1 MSDGDNAT
9 PGRRHRSPEDSSDNQ
24 WITRSRQPLPGA
36 APWERQDGPSP
47 DDSPLDEP
55 TGSHADG
62 VTVADLIAK
71 VAGTGFTPTRHRLE
85 PDDVDDAEA
94 DAAPEPEPEPEPE
107 PAYVFEAEPEPEF
120 IHEAEPEPAYFEEEE
135 PDPEPVYVRPHVPDP
150 TDVIEAVRI
159 DPEDDEPQDFGEA
172 EDYPEHFDDSF
183 DEPFHESF
191 EHEPLEDPFAE
202 PIDAPS
208 EDSLEHHEAETD
220 NTDTDVFPA
229 LPAVY
234 EYETPQQRP
243 TTWRAGRVPPDEHDP
258 DETTVMDPV
267 RPPLDRRVILA
278 GRSAAAI
285 LAVLTLVLTGGAWQW
300 QSSKNN
306 SLNKVA
312 ALDLNS
318 RDILDPNAQFGDE
331 NFLIIGTDSRFGE
344 NGGMGAGGTEDAGGA
359 RSDTI
364 MLVNIPANRER
375 VVAVSFPRDLS
386 ITPMKCEPWNA
397 ETATYGPLYDEE
409 TETYGP
415 DEVYTETKLN
425 SAFAFGGPK
434 CLVKVIQKLSGLS
447 INRFMAVDFSGFSKM
462 VDALGG
468 VEVCSTTPLEDYE
481 LGSVLPNAGR
491 QMIDGHTALN
501 YVRAR
506 QVTTEY
512 NGDYGRIKRQQLF
525 LSSLLRALISRD
537 TFFSLNKLNNVVNMF
552 ISDSFVDNIKTK
564 DLVDLGQSVQ
574 GVNAGR
580 ITFITV
586 PTVGYADEY
595 GNEVP
600 RTDDMRALFDAIIN
614 DDPLP
619 GEKNPDNTPVPGTPE
634 SATSSVQAAAPSET
648 PQSTAPAPA
657 PATSDSGEMVNAVT
671 TEPQQ
676 VTVQVSNS
684 TGESGLASTA
694 ATELQEH
701 GFNVN
706 TPDDYPSTLPATT
719 VFFSPGNEE
728 AAATV
733 ASSFTNPTIERVT
746 GMGDVVQVVLG
757 SDFNNVNPPT
767 PSGSEV
773 QVHVLKG
780 TGSSPTHLPED
791 LNVTNA
797 ADTTCE

>member
-9 PGRRHRSPEDSSDNQ
+9 PGRRRHSADDQSDNQ

-36 APWERQDGPSP
+36 APWERQDPPSP
-47 DDSPLDEP
+47 DDLPVDEP

-71 VAGTGFTPTRHRLE
+71 VAGTGFTPSRHRLE
-85 PDDVDDAEA
+85 PDDVDDV
-94 DAAPEPEPEPEPE
+94 EPETEPEPE
-107 PAYVFEAEPEPEF
+107 PAYVFEAEPEF
-120 IHEAEPEPAYFEEEE
+120 TDEAEPEPAYLEE
-135 PDPEPVYVRPHVPDP
+135 PAAEPVYVRPQVPDP
-150 TDVIEAVRI
+150 TDIIEAVRI
-159 DPEDDEPQDFGEA
+159 DPDDEPQDLPEP
-172 EDYPEHFDDSF
+172 EEYPEHFDDSF
-183 DEPFHESF
+183 EEPFHEPF
-191 EHEPLEDPFAE
+191 DHEALEDSFAE
-202 PIDAPS
+202 PIGAPS
-208 EDSLEHHEAETD
+208 EDSPELRRETEI
-220 NTDTDVFPA
+220 TDTDVLPA

-234 EYETPQQRP
+234 DYDAPQQRP
-243 TTWRAGRVPPDEHDP
+243 AWRVRPTPPDEHDP
-258 DETTVMDPV
+258 DETTVLEAV
-267 RPPLDRRVILA
+267 RPPLNRRVMLA
-278 GRSAAAI
+278 GRAAAAM
-285 LAVLTLVLTGGAWQW
+285 LAVFTLVLTGGAWQW

-318 RDILDPNAQFGDE
+318 RDIVDPNSQFGDE

-386 ITPMKCEPWNA
+386 IEPMKCEPWNA
-397 ETATYGPLYDEE
+397 ETATYGPLYDED

-468 VEVCSTTPLEDYE
+468 VEVCSTSPLEDYE
-481 LGSVLPNAGR
+481 LGTVLPNAGR

-552 ISDSFVDNIKTK
+552 ISDSFVDNIRTK

-580 ITFITV
+580 ITFVTV

-648 PQSTAPAPA
+648 PQSTAPAPE
-657 PATSDSGEMVNAVT
+657 PARTDSGEMVNAVT

-706 TPDDYPSTLPATT
+706 APDDYPSTLPATT

-733 ASSFTNPTIERVT
+733 ASSFTNPTIERVS

-757 SDFNNVNPPT
+757 SDFNSVSAPT

>member
-1 MSDGDNAT
+1 MSDADNAT
-9 PGRRHRSPEDSSDNQ
+9 PGRRHRSPEQPSDNQ

-36 APWERQDGPSP
+36 APWERQDAALP
-47 DDSPLDEP
+47 DDLPLDEP

-85 PDDVDDAEA
+85 PDEA
-94 DAAPEPEPEPEPE
+94 YEAYEPEPELDAAPEPEPAYFQEPEPEPE
-107 PAYVFEAEPEPEF
+107 PAYFWEPELEPEPEFEPETEPEFEAEVEVETEAEPEPDY
-120 IHEAEPEPAYFEEEE
+120 APAYA
-135 PDPEPVYVRPHVPDP
+135 RPQVPDP
-150 TDVIEAVRI
+150 TDVIAAVRI
-159 DPEDDEPQDFGEA
+159 DPEAEEPHDGA
-172 EDYPEHFDDSF
+172 EDFPAQFD
-183 DEPFHESF
+183 
-191 EHEPLEDPFAE
+191 EPLEDPSDLQ
-202 PIDAPS
+202 I
-208 EDSLEHHEAETD
+208 ETENA
-220 NTDTDVFPA
+220 NTDVLPA
-229 LPAVY
+229 LAVY
-234 EYETPQQRP
+234 DYEAPQQRP
-243 TTWRAGRVPPDEHDP
+243 TWRARPTPPDEHDP
-258 DETTVMDPV
+258 DETTVLEAV
-267 RPPLDRRVILA
+267 RVPINRRVMLA
-278 GRSAAAI
+278 GRAAAAM

-300 QSSKNN
+300 QSSKND

-318 RDILDPNAQFGDE
+318 RDIVDPNAQFGDE

-386 ITPMKCEPWNA
+386 IEPMKCEPWNP

-481 LGSVLPNAGR
+481 LGTVLPNAGR
-491 QMIDGHTALN
+491 QMVDGHTALN

-525 LSSLLRALISRD
+525 LSSLLRALISRN

-552 ISDSFVDNIKTK
+552 ISDSFVDNIRTK

-580 ITFITV
+580 ITFVTV

-600 RTDDMRALFDAIIN
+600 RTEDMRALFDAIIN

-634 SATSSVQAAAPSET
+634 SATSSVQAAAPSST

-657 PATSDSGEMVNAVT
+657 PEATDSGEMVNAVT
-671 TEPQQ
+671 TDPQQ

-684 TGESGLASTA
+684 TGQSGLASTA

-733 ASSFTNPTIERVT
+733 ASSFANPTIERVS

-757 SDFNNVNPPT
+757 SDFNTVNAPT

-780 TGSSPTHLPED
+780 TSSSPTHLPED
-791 LNVTNA
+791 LTVTNA

>member
-9 PGRRHRSPEDSSDNQ
+9 PGRRRRAPEDSSDNQ
-24 WITRSRQPLPGA
+24 WITRSREPLPGA
-36 APWERQDGPSP
+36 APWERQDAPPP
-47 DDSPLDEP
+47 DDSPLDEA

-71 VAGTGFTPTRHRLE
+71 VAGTGFAPTRHRLE
-85 PDDVDDAEA
+85 PDD
-94 DAAPEPEPEPEPE
+94 PEPEAEPEPE
-107 PAYVFEAEPEPEF
+107 PAYA
-120 IHEAEPEPAYFEEEE
+120 PA
-135 PDPEPVYVRPHVPDP
+135 YVRPRVPDP

-159 DPEDDEPQDFGEA
+159 APEEDEPRDFLEA
-172 EDYPEHFDDSF
+172 EEFP
-183 DEPFHESF
+183 EPF
-191 EHEPLEDPFAE
+191 
-202 PIDAPS
+202 
-208 EDSLEHHEAETD
+208 EDSPDHRAFD
-220 NTDTDVFPA
+220 AANTDVLPA
-229 LPAVY
+229 LPVY
-234 EYETPQQRP
+234 EYDLPTAPPSWQARPAPQD
-243 TTWRAGRVPPDEHDP
+243 THDRADTDEI
-258 DETTVMDPV
+258 EKV
-267 RPPLDRRVILA
+267 RPPINRRVLLA
-278 GRSAAAI
+278 GRAATAMLAI
-285 LAVLTLVLTGGAWQW
+285 LTLVLTGSAWQW

-318 RDILDPNAQFGDE
+318 RDILDPNSQFGDE
-331 NFLIIGTDSRFGE
+331 NFLIVGTDSRFGE

-364 MLVNIPANRER
+364 MLVNIPADRRR

-386 ITPMKCEPWNA
+386 ITPMKCEPWNP
-397 ETATYGPLYDEE
+397 ESATYGPLYDEE

-415 DEVYTETKLN
+415 DEIYTETKLN

-462 VDALGG
+462 VDAVGG
-468 VEVCSTTPLEDYE
+468 IEVCSTTPLEDYE
-481 LGSVLPNAGR
+481 LGTVLANAGR
-491 QMIDGHTALN
+491 QTIDGHTALN

-525 LSSLLRALISRD
+525 LSSLLRTLISRD
-537 TFFSLNKLNNVVNMF
+537 TFFSLTKLNNVVNMF

-580 ITFITV
+580 ITFVTV

-600 RTDDMRALFDAIIN
+600 RTDDMRSLFDAIIN

-657 PATSDSGEMVNAVT
+657 PVSTGSGETVNAIT

-684 TGESGLASTA
+684 TGQSGLASTA
-694 ATELQEH
+694 ATELEEH

-706 TPDDYPSTLPATT
+706 TPDDYPSILPATT

-757 SDFNNVNPPT
+757 SDFYSVGAPS

-780 TGSSPTHLPED
+780 TGASPTHLPED
-791 LNVTNA
+791 LTVTNA